1 MAEKK
6 ETATKVE
13 APNETPK
20 EKMVKIR
27 IPRARKDEGDLFVS
41 VNERTWLI
49 KRGIEVEVP
58 ECVAK
63 VIALSE
69 KAEEERFD
77 YESSLGK

>member
-6 ETATKVE
+6 ETAPKVE
-13 APNETPK
+13 TPKESPK